1 MPDRNWRPDQ
11 PYDDLPLLPPKVEIE
26 TKAVL
31 KACITA
37 RAALA
42 ELSQAVQ
49 MIPNQGVLI
58 STLPLLEAKAS
69 SEIENVVTTADKLF
83 QALQNDSTA
92 DPATREALR
101 YREALL
107 AGFRELANRP
117 LGTGTAETVATRIK
131 GHQMSVRTQGDIKLI
146 NETSGAVIYTPP
158 QGEKILRNLLSDWER
173 FMHSDQHDFD
183 PLVRLAVGHYQFEA
197 IHPFNDG
204 NGRTGRVINSLYLIE
219 AKLLSLPVLYLSH
232 YILANRSEYYR
243 LLEGV
248 TEHGAWESWV
258 LYMVKGIE
266 ETAHW
271 TLAKISA
278 VRELMEAT
286 RAHVRSRLP
295 KMYRNELIDLVFEWP
310 YVRISNVVESRLA
323 ERQTASRYLR
333 EMAGIG
339 VLREMAVGREKLFV
353 NTRLMRLLTSEKND
367 FDAFK

>member
-1 MPDRNWRPDQ
+1 
-11 PYDDLPLLPPKVEIE
+11 
-26 TKAVL
+26 
-31 KACITA
+31 
-37 RAALA
+37 
-42 ELSQAVQ
+42 
-49 MIPNQGVLI
+49 
-58 STLPLLEAKAS
+58 S

-83 QALQNDSTA
+83 QALPNDSNA

-131 GHQMSVRTQGDIKLI
+131 GHQMSVRTQGDIKLV
-146 NETSGAVIYTPP
+146 NESSGAVIYTPP
-158 QGEKILRNLLSDWER
+158 QGEKALRDLLSDWER

-204 NGRTGRVINSLYLIE
+204 NGRTGRVLNSLYLIE
-219 AKLLSLPVLYLSH
+219 AELLSLPVLYLSH
-232 YILANRSEYYR
+232 YILTNRSDFYR

-248 TEHGAWESWV
+248 TEHGAWEPWV

-266 ETAHW
+266 ETAVW

-286 RAHVRSRLP
+286 RTHVRTQLP
-295 KMYRNELIDLVFEWP
+295 KISRHELIDLV
-310 YVRISNVVESRLA
+310 
-323 ERQTASRYLR
+323 
-333 EMAGIG
+333 
-339 VLREMAVGREKLFV
+339 
-353 NTRLMRLLTSEKND
+353 
-367 FDAFK
+367 

>member
-1 MPDRNWRPDQ
+1 
-11 PYDDLPLLPPKVEIE
+11 
-26 TKAVL
+26 
-31 KACITA
+31 
-37 RAALA
+37 
-42 ELSQAVQ
+42 
-49 MIPNQGVLI
+49 
-58 STLPLLEAKAS
+58 S

-83 QALQNDSTA
+83 QALPNDSNA

-131 GHQMSVRTQGDIKLI
+131 GHQMSVRTQGDIKLV
-146 NETSGAVIYTPP
+146 NESSGAVIYTPP
-158 QGEKILRNLLSDWER
+158 QGEKALRDLLSDWER

-248 TEHGAWESWV
+248 TEHGAWEIRM
-258 LYMVKGIE
+258 LPTLKGIE
-266 ETAHW
+266 ETARW
-271 TLAKISA
+271 TLAQLSA
-278 VRELMEAT
+278 VRGTMEAT
-286 RAHVRSRLP
+286 PAHVRARLP
-295 KMYRNELIDLVFEWP
+295 TVCHHELIDLVSEVP
-310 YVRISNVVESRLA
+310 YRR
-323 ERQTASRYLR
+323 
-333 EMAGIG
+333 
-339 VLREMAVGREKLFV
+339 
-353 NTRLMRLLTSEKND
+353 
-367 FDAFK
+367 